1 MQPVDYTTLKALC
14 WELEQQWLPARIEQV
29 IQRDRFT
36 LALGLRTVNQR
47 GWLTLSWHPQAA
59 RLCMDQ
65 APPRTPDTFT
75 LSQQLRHQLNGLAL
89 TQITLP
95 TPWERVVEL
104 QFARRPGEAP
114 LWMIY
119 LEVMGQYSNVILTT
133 AEQMIV
139 TAGRQ
144 VNHQQSSLREIQTSD
159 RYQAPPRQGGN
170 HPQTTEAFQVWQER
184 VNLIPGKL
192 PKMLLKSYQ
201 GLSTALVNA
210 LIIRAGL
217 PPDVFTPDLQPGQWQ
232 RLFRE
237 WQEMLLAIASNTF
250 QPGLPP
256 TGYTVL
262 PGFGDPISG
271 SIQALVATYYRQHLN
286 QQDFQHLHHQLGQKV
301 SNHLHKLQ
309 QKANLFQ
316 ARLQASEQSDQCR
329 AQADLLMAYSHQWQP
344 GLSVITLNEFS
355 TGQPVQIPLN
365 PQKNAV
371 QNAQTLYKQHQ
382 KLKRSRDAIAPL
394 LAAVETELDYLTQ
407 VDVTLQQLTQATE
420 SADLLAL
427 QEIRDELIQQGY
439 LDNPDAAR
447 ARPTVVDESHP
458 HRYQSPSGFE
468 VWVGRNNRQNDRLTF
483 RLAGDYDLW
492 FHTQEIP
499 GSHVLLRVQPGATAE
514 DSDLQ
519 FAADLAA
526 YFSRGRQSQQVP
538 VVFTEPRYV
547 FKPKGA
553 HPGMVVYQQ
562 ERIQWGHP
570 QQVTPDLLV
579 EKTIA

>member
-59 RLCMDQ
+59 RLCMAE

-89 TQITLP
+89 TQVTLP
-95 TPWERVVEL
+95 TPWERVVQL
-104 QFARRPGEAP
+104 QFARRPGESP
-114 LWMIY
+114 LWIVY

-159 RYQAPPRQGGN
+159 RYEAPPRQGGH
-170 HPQTTEAFQVWQER
+170 HPNPAETLEEWQER
-184 VNLIPGKL
+184 VSLIPGKL
-192 PKMLLKSYQ
+192 NKMLLKSYQ
-201 GLSTALVNA
+201 GLSTALVNG
-210 LIIRAGL
+210 LIVRAGL
-217 PPDVFTPDLQPGQWQ
+217 PVDSLTNDLQPAEWQSLFQQWQ
-232 RLFRE
+232 AFLA
-237 WQEMLLAIASNTF
+237 AIATNTF
-250 QPGLPP
+250 TPALTP
-256 TGYTVL
+256 TGYAVL
-262 PGFGDPISG
+262 PGFGTPTSG
-271 SIQALVATYYRQHLN
+271 ALHELVATYYRQQLN
-286 QQDFQHLHHQLGQKV
+286 QQDFQSLHHQLSQKV
-301 SNHLHKLQ
+301 GHQLQKLQ
-309 QKANLFQ
+309 QKADLFQ
-316 ARLQASEQSDQCR
+316 QRLQASAQAEQCR
-329 AQADLLMAYSHQWQP
+329 EQADLLMAYSHEWQP
-344 GLSVITLNEFS
+344 GLTVITLNEFS

-365 PQKNAV
+365 PEKNAI
-371 QNAQTLYKQHQ
+371 QNAQALYKQHQ
-382 KLKRSRDAIAPL
+382 KLVRSRDAILPL
-394 LAAVETELDYLTQ
+394 LEAVETELAYLTQ
-407 VDVTLQQLTQATE
+407 VDVALQQLTLA
-420 SADLLAL
+420 SAASDLLAL

-439 LDNPDAAR
+439 LENPDAAR
-447 ARPTVVDESHP
+447 SRPTVVDESHP

-499 GSHVLLRVQPGATAE
+499 GSHVLLRVQPGAAAE

-526 YFSRGRQSQQVP
+526 YFSRGRLSEQVP

-570 QQVTPDLLV
+570 QHVTADLLV